1 MKIDGNKP
9 NIDNKTILNDKKV
22 DNIKTENNK
31 RTVVGSDDISSDRV
45 NLSSKARD
53 FHKIAEVI
61 KHTPDIR
68 EEKVNEL
75 KEAIKKGT
83 YKADSKKIAEKMILE
98 SLE

>member
-31 RTVVGSDDISSDRV
+31 RTVISSDISSDRV

-68 EEKVNEL
+68 EERVNEL
-75 KEAIKKGT
+75 KEAIEKGT

>member
-1 MKIDGNKP
+1 MKIDGKS

-31 RTVVGSDDISSDRV
+31 RTVISSDVSSDRV

-53 FHKIAEVI
+53 FHKIADVI
-61 KHTPDIR
+61 KHTPDVR
-68 EEKVNEL
+68 EERVNEL